1 MDSIYQNKYL
11 KYKSKYIDL
20 KEKNEMSGGDN
31 KKYAIFLLNNP
42 NIEYESLQIGAT
54 ITINELTQLS
64 NDYAFIPHFYKT
76 YHGDKRYGM
85 GIIQK
90 TKQGIEDKSFLF
102 KEHLKILNNN
112 YLDMITEVNK
122 LQYRTD
128 QKGYHPL
135 YSLFKPSDKIDYT
148 HYLILEKNKKSSES
162 KKTNLGKYLREYT
175 IKYIYPPNPE

>member
-1 MDSIYQNKYL
+1 MDIYFKKYL
-11 KYKSKYIDL
+11 KYKSKYVELRD
-20 KEKNEMSGGDN
+20 EMRGGDN

-42 NIEYESLQIGAT
+42 TSAYESLQIGAT
-54 ITINELTQLS
+54 ITMNVLTQLS

-90 TKQGIEDKSFLF
+90 TKQGIEDTSFLF
-102 KEHLKILNNN
+102 KENLKILNND
-112 YLDMITEVNK
+112 YSDMITKVNN
-122 LQYRTD
+122 LQYPTN

-135 YSLFKPSDKIDYT
+135 YFLFKPSDKIAYT

-175 IKYIYPPNPE
+175 IKYIYPPKPE